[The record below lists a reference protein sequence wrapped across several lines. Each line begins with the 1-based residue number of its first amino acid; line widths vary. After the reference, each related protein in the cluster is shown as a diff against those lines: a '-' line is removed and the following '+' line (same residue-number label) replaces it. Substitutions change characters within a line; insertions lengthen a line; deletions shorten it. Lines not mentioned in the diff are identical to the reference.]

1 MPEGQINP
9 KAMTPEIKN
18 LNDTVRSRL
27 IGMTSEFANLR
38 YLPASDVYEFSA
50 AEYHDTTHVLPEAA
64 ERYTAR
70 LSALL
75 AC

>member
-1 MPEGQINP
+1 V
-9 KAMTPEIKN
+9 TPEIKN
-18 LNDTVRSRL
+18 LNETVRSRL

-38 YLPASDVYEFSA
+38 YVPAPDVYVFSA
-50 AEYHDTTHVLPEAA
+50 AEYHDTTHVLPDAA

-75 AC
+75 AR